1 MLMGQMKWFNGNPN
15 PVWMLEQIENLVSVI
30 ISMSGWSYFDAM
42 TIVHWCIA
50 TYGFDVVR
58 KFPVLIVFG
67 RFGTGK
73 TTLLEMI
80 ENLANPPKSAKGDP
94 LRNEMRLSGDLSK
107 AINRNKLAEGGTHC
121 MDEADDFDERYL
133 PKVFDRF
140 SSNMTVNVLQG
151 SGKWEPEYLEIQTA
165 LAMHRRIPLKDLPSP
180 LNHFAY
186 ESSRPWNGGQEG
198 SRYASD

>member
-1 MLMGQMKWFNGNPN
+1 MMGQMKWFNGNPN

-58 KFPVLIVFG
+58 KFPVFIVFG

-94 LRNEMRLSGDLSK
+94 LRSEMRLSGDLS
-107 AINRNKLAEGGTHC
+107 
-121 MDEADDFDERYL
+121 
-133 PKVFDRF
+133 
-140 SSNMTVNVLQG
+140 
-151 SGKWEPEYLEIQTA
+151 
-165 LAMHRRIPLKDLPSP
+165 
-180 LNHFAY
+180 
-186 ESSRPWNGGQEG
+186 
-198 SRYASD
+198 